1 MFTFKGTVSV
11 ISSDAPCKDG
21 IAWFTTVPWVR
32 NMQVT
37 FAEKAQMKIN
47 SLLKKHWYLI
57 HAWSKLSRLPL
68 KIGLCYLWMKG
79 QLKFAYSPFICQKIN
94 VKVRELSLKYSNFNS
109 F

>member
-1 MFTFKGTVSV
+1 MFTVKGTVSV
-11 ISSDAPCKDG
+11 ISL
-21 IAWFTTVPWVR
+21 TPWVR

-37 FAEKAQMKIN
+37 FAEKAQMKIK

-68 KIGLCYLWMKG
+68 KIGLFYLCMKG

-94 VKVRELSLKYSNFNS
+94 VKVREPSLKYSNFNS

>member
-47 SLLKKHWYLI
+47 SLLKKTLI
-57 HAWSKLSRLPL
+57 SNSCLIKA
-68 KIGLCYLWMKG
+68 
-79 QLKFAYSPFICQKIN
+79 F
-94 VKVRELSLKYSNFNS
+94 KVTVENRSLLSLNEGPIKIRIQSLYMSKN
-109 F
+109 